1 MRDLR
6 AAAVSSMT
14 PAARFQAAIELL
26 ADILASPK
34 PADSVVASYLRER
47 RYIGAG
53 DRGWI
58 TGRVYAL
65 LRREAR
71 LSWWLH
77 RVGAPKNARTLMI
90 ADQVLTKPPG
100 EDGLSN
106 LFSGGKFAAP
116 ELARSEKEIIED
128 LRGHTLDTPQMPE
141 AVRVECPEWAEPELR
156 RAFGPRFAVE
166 MAALLEEA
174 PLDLRINRLKARP
187 GDTASEQRRGM
198 MAKLAK
204 EGIETRPTKLSPLA
218 LRATKRVAVGAN
230 PSFQDGLF
238 EVQDEGSQLAALLVD
253 AHPAMQVLD
262 LCAGAGGKTLAIAAT
277 MENKGR
283 IIASDVL
290 EGRLARSKLRFRR
303 AGAHNIETR
312 ALNPEAEGAGKEL
325 KRLKGKFDR
334 VLVDAPCTGT
344 GTWRRNPDMRW
355 RRQGPDISELTSL
368 QARLLDKAAPL
379 VKPGGRLIY
388 VTCSL
393 LPAENETQCEAFLK
407 RRPDF
412 AALDLAELW
421 PSVIAAQG
429 GGGWPGGGPYL
440 RLTPHRHETDGFF
453 VAAFERAAMASA
465 QGDGEDGTA

>member
-1 MRDLR
+1 
-6 AAAVSSMT
+6 MT

-34 PADSVVASYLRER
+34 PADAVVAAYLRAR
-47 RYIGAG
+47 RYIGGG

-58 TGRVYAL
+58 TSRVYAL

-71 LSWWLH
+71 LSWWLD
-77 RVGAPKNARTLMI
+77 RVGAPKNARMLMI
-90 ADQVLTKPPG
+90 AEQVLTKPPG
-100 EDGLSN
+100 EDGLGN

-116 ELARSEKEIIED
+116 ELARSEKEVIED

-141 AVRVECPEWAEPELR
+141 AVRFECPPWAEGQLR
-156 RAFGPRFAVE
+156 AAFGSRFVVE

-187 GDTASEQRRGM
+187 GDAPSEQRRGM
-198 MAKLAK
+198 IAKLAK
-204 EGIETRPTKLSPLA
+204 DGVETKPTRLSPLG
-218 LRATKRVAVGAN
+218 LRAAKRVAIGAL
-230 PSFQDGLF
+230 PSFREGLF

-253 AHPAMQVLD
+253 ARPGMQVLD
-262 LCAGAGGKTLAIAAT
+262 LCAGAGGKTLAIAGA
-277 MENKGR
+277 MGNKGR
-283 IIASDVL
+283 IVASDVL

-303 AGAHNIETR
+303 AEAHNIETR
-312 ALNPEAEGAGKEL
+312 ALNPDAEGAGKEL

-355 RRQGPDISELTSL
+355 RRQGPDIDELTSL

-393 LPAENETQCEAFLK
+393 LPVENETQAEAFLA
-407 RRPDF
+407 RHADF
-412 AALDLAELW
+412 AALDLASVW
-421 PSVIAAQG
+421 NTVIAAEG
-429 GGGWPGGGPYL
+429 GGGWPGGGPSL
-440 RLTPHRHETDGFF
+440 RLSPARHDTDGFF
-453 VAAFERAAMASA
+453 VAAFERKNVSH
-465 QGDGEDGTA
+465 

>member
-1 MRDLR
+1 
-6 AAAVSSMT
+6 MT

-34 PADSVVASYLRER
+34 PADSVVAAYLRNR

-53 DRGWI
+53 DRGWL
-58 TGRVYAL
+58 TSRVYAI

-100 EDGLSN
+100 EDGLAN

-116 ELARSEKEIIED
+116 ELARSEKEIIEE
-128 LRGHTLDTPQMPE
+128 LHGHTLDTPQMPE
-141 AVRVECPEWAEPELR
+141 AVRVECPAWAEGELR
-156 RAFGPRFAVE
+156 EAFGPRFAAE
-166 MAALLEEA
+166 MGALLDEA
-174 PLDLRINRLKARP
+174 PLDLRVNRLKARP
-187 GDTASEQRRGM
+187 GDSTSEQRRGM
-198 MAKLAK
+198 AAKLGK
-204 EGIETRPTKLSPLA
+204 EGVETKPTRLSPLG
-218 LRATKRVAVGAN
+218 LRAAKRVAVGAL

-253 AHPAMQVLD
+253 AQPGMQVLD
-262 LCAGAGGKTLAIAAT
+262 LCAGAGGKTLAIAGA

-290 EGRLARSKLRFRR
+290 EGRLTRSKLRFRR
-303 AGAHNIETR
+303 AGAHNVETR

-393 LPAENETQCEAFLK
+393 LPAENEAQCDGFLK

-412 AALDLAELW
+412 AALDLKELW
-421 PSVIAAQG
+421 PAVIAGQG

-440 RLTPHRHETDGFF
+440 RLTPARHETDGFF
-453 VAAFERAAMASA
+453 VAVFGKTAKAEAPAADDQADA
-465 QGDGEDGTA
+465 VR